1 MSGGLE
7 QGDGAGASLQRA
19 RGRYSFPL
27 ERGRVFKK
35 KIKMTRSSRAR
46 TSEVRPIISAAFRRP
61 SSVQIF
67 ATMRPGPRRDP
78 RPTPPP
84 RPRPATRAARTTCR
98 LFASNESFPPTP
110 PA

>member
-7 QGDGAGASLQRA
+7 EGDGAGASVQQR
-19 RGRYSFPL
+19 GGQIF
-27 ERGRVFKK
+27 F
-35 KIKMTRSSRAR
+35 SSRERPGVQKKDQDDAVARVR

-78 RPTPPP
+78 RRTPPP

>member
-7 QGDGAGASLQRA
+7 EGDGAGASVQRA
-19 RGRYSFPL
+19 RGRYSFPR
-27 ERGRVFKK
+27 ERPGVQKK
-35 KIKMTRSSRAR
+35 DQDDAVGSAR

-78 RPTPPP
+78 RRTPPP